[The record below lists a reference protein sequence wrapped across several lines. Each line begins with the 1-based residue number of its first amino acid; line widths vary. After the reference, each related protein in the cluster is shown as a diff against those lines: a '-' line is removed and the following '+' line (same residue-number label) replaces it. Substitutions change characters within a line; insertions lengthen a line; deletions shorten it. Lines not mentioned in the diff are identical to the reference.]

1 MLKHLNCLQRAE
13 KESILPR
20 PDDIYDKQLTR
31 AISEINEMCREL
43 THCERCAHGKAVP
56 VIGSGHP
63 LADIFL
69 VKYDT
74 LPGEAE
80 EGVAYFGRTGEA
92 VMKSCQKLGI
102 DSLLLYGTNVIKCAR
117 VDEEEALEWCLNYLM
132 RELEIVQPKLLVIMG
147 RKAVE
152 AINRLSFP
160 LARELDFKT
169 GEIQTFT
176 PSSEALITPEIE
188 SSLDDQHRKTA
199 FWKAFKVLGD
209 WYESLPPY

>member
-1 MLKHLNCLQRAE
+1 M
-13 KESILPR
+13 PR

-69 VKYDT
+69 VKYST
-74 LPGEAE
+74 LPGEAD
-80 EGVAYFGRTGEA
+80 EGVAFFGRTGEA
-92 VMKSCQKLGI
+92 VMKSCQKLNI

-117 VDEEEALEWCLNYLM
+117 VKEEEALEWCLNYLR
-132 RELEIVQPKLLVIMG
+132 RELEIVQPKLVVILG
-147 RKAVE
+147 ERTLAAV
-152 AINRLSFP
+152 NSLSFP
-160 LARELDFKT
+160 LAQKLTDRP
-169 GEIQTFT
+169 GEIQPFT
-176 PSSEALITPEIE
+176 PSSEALVTPEIE
-188 SSLDDQHRKTA
+188 SSLDDQRRKTS